1 MYNILHIDVE
11 SKSSCDLRKYNAF
24 IYFDDPST
32 DLWLA
37 AWAFDDNPPVLW
49 HPGEPCPPEVRE
61 HIERGGLIAGWNVAF
76 ERLAFEA
83 LLGPRYGWPVPQPE
97 QYRCVMVMAYALGMP
112 GKLEHAAP
120 ALGLDIGKDMAGSAL
135 MLRMSKPR
143 KTLSIGDLIWWAEPE
158 KIEAL
163 GAYCVQDVRT
173 EQACYK
179 RLLAL
184 RPSEQQVWFFDQ
196 RMNDRGVFVD
206 VGLCNAAS
214 KIIEKATELLN
225 AAMRKVTDGH
235 VRKLTN
241 AAELIRFC
249 NARGV
254 ETRSV
259 AKDELAGL
267 LQRSDLP
274 KDVRKALEIRQDG
287 AKTST
292 AKVKKLLDLRQADG
306 RMRGNLQY
314 HGASTGRWSARG
326 AQLQNLPRP
335 SMKITTEVIDD
346 VLRGDATW
354 VEVMHGPAMSVV
366 SDCIRSMI
374 SAPPGR
380 KIVAAD
386 FSQIEARVTAWLSG
400 QSNVLDTF
408 LLADRKLGPDIY
420 IAEAAGIYRVPPASI
435 GKDDD
440 RRQVGKVAILSMG
453 FAGGA
458 MALMSMAANYQLDM
472 ADVYPS
478 IWGIAS
484 EGARESAM
492 DAWEQRG
499 KASGSDEKAWV
510 ASELV
515 KIAWRAAN
523 PATVAMW
530 KECEQAAMAAVAD
543 PGSVHPAGRLRYR
556 TAGSWLF
563 CRLPSGR
570 STAYAYPKIEL
581 REVPWE
587 DQYGNPAK
595 VRGLA
600 FLAVDSFT
608 RKWSKQGAYGGLLFQ
623 NAVQGVARDVM
634 VEALMRAE
642 DEGYDP
648 VVSIHDEGIFE
659 ADYGFGSAEELC
671 AIMREPP
678 VWAADLPIAVE
689 GFEAKRYRK

>member
-1 MYNILHIDVE
+1 MKHLHIDLE
-11 SKSSCDLRKYNAF
+11 TRSACDLRKYNAF
-24 IYFDDPST
+24 IYGDDPTT
-32 DLWLA
+32 DVWCA
-37 AWAFDDNPPVLW
+37 AWAFGDDEPVLW
-49 HPGEPCPPEVRE
+49 HPGDPCPPEIVE
-61 HIERGGLIAGWNVAF
+61 HVTSGGIIAAWNAAF
-76 ERLAFEA
+76 EKIIWSKI
-83 LLGPRYGWPVPQPE
+83 LGPKYGWPVPEPE
-97 QYRCVMVMAYALGMP
+97 QYRCVMVMSYALGMP

-120 ALGLDIGKDMAGSAL
+120 ALGLDSGKDMAGSSL
-135 MLRMSKPR
+135 MLRMAKPR
-143 KTLSIGDLIWWAEPE
+143 KTLPTGELIWWDEPE
-158 KIEAL
+158 KLKAL
-163 GAYCVQDVRT
+163 GLYGLRDVET

-196 RMNDRGVFVD
+196 RMNDRGIFVD
-206 VGLCNAAS
+206 AELCNAAS

-225 AAMRKVTDGH
+225 AAMREATDGH
-235 VRKLTN
+235 VRGITN
-241 AAELIRFC
+241 AADLIRFC
-249 NARGV
+249 KDRGV
-254 ETRSV
+254 ETASV

-267 LQRSDLP
+267 LLRSDLP
-274 KDVRKALEIRQDG
+274 PDVRKALEIRQEG

-335 SMKITTEVIDD
+335 SIKITPDVIDD

-354 VEVMHGPAMSVV
+354 VELMHGPAMSVV

-374 SAPPGR
+374 AAPPGR

-400 QSNVLDTF
+400 QSNVLDAF
-408 LLADRKLGPDIY
+408 SLADRKLGPDIY
-420 IAEAAGIYRVPPASI
+420 IAEAAGIYRVPAASI

-440 RRQVGKVAILSMG
+440 RRQVGKVAILSLG
-453 FAGGA
+453 FQGGA
-458 MALMSMAANYQLDM
+458 MALMSMASAYRLDM

-478 IWGIAS
+478 IWEIAS

-543 PGSVHPAGRLRYR
+543 PGSVHHAGRLRYR
-556 TAGSWLF
+556 VAGSWLF

-570 STAYAYPKIEL
+570 ATAYAYPKTEL

-587 DQYGNPAK
+587 DQHGNPAK

-600 FLAVDSFT
+600 FMAVDSFT

-623 NAVQGVARDVM
+623 NAVQGAARDVM

-642 DEGYDP
+642 AVGYDP
-648 VVSIHDEGIFE
+648 VMSIHDEGIFE
-659 ADYGFGSAEELC
+659 ADEGFGSAEELC

-678 VWAADLPIAVE
+678 VWAAGLPIAAE